1 MSNIPFNPLDKLS
14 LARAVAKALLEKP
27 CLALPPAPSFTGAG
41 IYATY
46 YTGRFPAYERISAL
60 NRGGKYLAPI
70 YVGKATP
77 QGGRRRGF
85 ALSAAPGD
93 ALYKQS
99 VEHAESVRQINN
111 LKSASESIRVRA
123 AYRSV
128 RTISGIAL
136 TNC

>member
-1 MSNIPFNPLDKLS
+1 M
-14 LARAVAKALLEKP
+14 
-27 CLALPPAPSFTGAG
+27 
-41 IYATY
+41 
-46 YTGRFPAYERISAL
+46 
-60 NRGGKYLAPI
+60 PI
-70 YVGKATP
+70 YVGKGIPPGA
-77 QGGRRRGF
+77 RKCGF

-111 LKSASESIRVRA
+111 LKSASESIQVRA

-136 TNC
+136 PNC